1 MFFKKLLGQALP
13 NEQVGGGCGPSSGLA
28 IFREQVAGARLSREG
43 GSCLPSFQAALLL
56 GVGGPGLA
64 VAETLNRGG
73 SSWRTALS
81 VERARGWRRGLRLT
95 SGPSSAADLLCG
107 L

>member
-28 IFREQVAGARLSREG
+28 IFREQVEGARLSREG

-56 GVGGPGLA
+56 GVGGPGSA
-64 VAETLNRGG
+64 VAETLNRSWGPPGEQHSQWREPGAGG
-73 SSWRTALS
+73 
-81 VERARGWRRGLRLT
+81 G
-95 SGPSSAADLLCG
+95 D
-107 L
+107 